1 MPTDKQR
8 GIDVT
13 AASKRMG
20 GLLAVVGLG
29 LALALTFYTGSAPAD
44 GSAERDARL
53 AEQVRK
59 LIPEAEDPVFRSTPV
74 EGILEATVDGQVL
87 YIHEGGRYIFA
98 GDLLDVE
105 ERRNLSE
112 TARGRGRAEQV
123 ARLDDADLITYP
135 AENERH
141 RVTVFTDIDCPYC
154 QRLHEQIEAYNERG
168 ITVQYAAFPR
178 AGRGSGSWDKAVAVW
193 CADDRS
199 AAMDRAMAEGNGAG
213 GEACDSHPVGEQ
225 YNLAGKLEIRGTP
238 TIVSE
243 ESGRMIPGFA
253 PPEKLVEAL
262 EQ

>member
-1 MPTDKQR
+1 M
-8 GIDVT
+8 T

-29 LALALTFYTGSAPAD
+29 LALVLTFYTGAAPAD

-53 AEQVRK
+53 TEQVRK
-59 LIPEAEDPVFRSTPV
+59 LIPEAEDPVIRSTPV
-74 EGILEATVDGQVL
+74 EGILEVVVDEEVL
-87 YIHEGGRYIFA
+87 YITEGGRYIFA

-112 TARGRGRAEQV
+112 AARGRGRAEQV
-123 ARLDDADLITYP
+123 ARLDDEGLITYP
-135 AENERH
+135 AEDERH

-193 CADDRS
+193 CADDRQ
-199 AAMDRAMAEGNGAG
+199 AAMDRAMKNSSDGG
-213 GEACDSHPVGEQ
+213 GEACDDHPVGGQ
-225 YNLAGKLEIRGTP
+225 FDLAGELGIRGTP
-238 TIVSE
+238 TIVA

>member
-1 MPTDKQR
+1 M
-8 GIDVT
+8 T
-13 AASKRMG
+13 AVSKRMG

-29 LALALTFYTGSAPAD
+29 LALVLTFYTGAAPAD

-53 AEQVRK
+53 TEQVRK
-59 LIPEAEDPVFRSTPV
+59 LIPEAEDPVIRSTPV
-74 EGILEATVDGQVL
+74 EGILEVVVDDQVL
-87 YIHEGGRYIFA
+87 YITEGGRYIFA

-105 ERRNLSE
+105 QRRNLSE

-123 ARLDDADLITYP
+123 ARLDDEDLITYP
-135 AENERH
+135 AEDERH

-178 AGRGSGSWDKAVAVW
+178 AGQGSASWDKAVAVW
-193 CADDRS
+193 CADDRR
-199 AAMDRAMAEGNGAG
+199 AAMDRAMKNGNGG
-213 GEACDSHPVGEQ
+213 DGQACDDHPVGGQ
-225 YNLAGKLEIRGTP
+225 LSLAGKLGIRGTP
-238 TIVSE
+238 TIISE